1 MNVLDVL
8 EKRGFIHQIT
18 AEAQEERENLRALL
32 ERPTTCYIGFDP
44 TSSSLHA
51 GSLVPIMALVHMQR
65 CGHRPIALVGGG
77 TGLIGDPSGKTEMR
91 KLLSREEI
99 ERNAEG
105 LKRQLGRFLSF
116 EDGRALLL
124 NNAEWLTRLNY
135 IEFLR
140 DFGRHFSVNRML
152 SAESIRRGLERGLSF
167 IEFNYMLLQAYDFWH
182 LFSNYDCTI
191 QMGGSDQWGNIVAG
205 IELIRKMEG
214 GRAYGITFPLLETS
228 SGRKMGKTEQGT
240 IWLDPERTS
249 SYQYYQFW
257 INTEDADVP
266 RFLKLFTL
274 LPLEE
279 VLEVEGLAGS
289 DLNPAK
295 AVLAYEATRLAHG
308 EEAAREAYRASGVF
322 GVREIPQGLLP
333 TSTIPRGSR
342 DVDLSTIPTTEI
354 AEERLAAGV
363 PVCELFVEVGLC
375 SSKGEARRLIAQGG
389 AYRAEQR
396 IRSPE
401 ERIGLEHMGPQGV
414 LLRKGKK
421 RYHRVVVASRKFFGE
436 DEFWG

>member
-1 MNVLDVL
+1 MNVFEVL
-8 EKRGFIHQIT
+8 ENRGFIHQTT
-18 AEAQEERENLRALL
+18 AETHEERESLRALL

-51 GSLVPIMALVHMQR
+51 GSLVPIMALLHMQR
-65 CGHRPIALVGGG
+65 HGHRPIALVGGG

-91 KLLSREEI
+91 KLLSVEEI
-99 ERNAEG
+99 ESNAEG
-105 LKRQLGRFLSF
+105 LKIQLSRFLSF
-116 EDGRALLL
+116 EGGRALLL
-124 NNAEWLTRLNY
+124 NNAQWLTKLNY

-140 DFGRHFSVNRML
+140 DVGRHFSVNRML

-182 LFSNYDCTI
+182 LFSNYDCRI

-205 IELIRKMEG
+205 IELIRRMEG

-240 IWLDPERTS
+240 IWLDPQRTS
-249 SYQYYQFW
+249 PYHYYQFW
-257 INTEDADVP
+257 VNTEDADVC

-279 VLEVEGLAGS
+279 IREVEQLSGN

-295 AVLAYEATRLAHG
+295 IILAYEATKLAHG
-308 EEAAREAYRASGVF
+308 EGSALEAHRASGVF
-322 GVREIPQGLLP
+322 GSREIPLGLLP
-333 TSTIPRGSR
+333 SSSVPRGTEE
-342 DVDLSTIPTTEI
+342 VDLSRIPTTEVP
-354 AEERLAAGV
+354 EDRLAQGV
-363 PVCELFVEVGLC
+363 AASELLVEVGLC
-375 SSKGEARRLIAQGG
+375 SSRGEARRLIAQGG
-389 AYRAEQR
+389 AYKAGSR
-396 IRSPE
+396 ICSAE
-401 ERIGLEHMGPQGV
+401 ERIGLEDVGPEGL

-421 RYHRVVVASRKFFGE
+421 TYHRVVIRSQKNFV
-436 DEFWG
+436 

>member
-8 EKRGFIHQIT
+8 EQRGFIHQVT
-18 AEAQEERENLRALL
+18 AEDPQEKEALRALL
-32 ERPTTCYIGFDP
+32 EKPTTCYIGFDP
-44 TSSSLHA
+44 TSASLHA

-99 ERNAEG
+99 DNNAEG
-105 LKRQLGRFLSF
+105 LKKQLARFLSF
-116 EDGRALLL
+116 EEGKALLL
-124 NNAEWLTRLNY
+124 NNAQWLTKLNY

-140 DFGRHFSVNRML
+140 DFGKHFSVNRML
-152 SAESIRRGLERGLSF
+152 TAESIRRGLERGLSF

-182 LFSNYDCTI
+182 LFVNYDCTI

-214 GRAYGITFPLLETS
+214 GKKAYGITFPLLETS

-240 IWLDPERTS
+240 VWLDPERTP

-257 INTEDADVP
+257 INTEDEDLV

-274 LPLEE
+274 LPLDEI
-279 VLEVEGLAGS
+279 LEVENLKGS
-289 DLNPAK
+289 ELNPAK
-295 AVLAYEATRLAHG
+295 AILAYEATRLAHG
-308 EEAAREAYRASGVF
+308 EEAALEAHRASGVF
-322 GVREIPQGLLP
+322 GTREIPADLLP
-333 TSTIPRGSR
+333 SSTVPRKPGEV
-342 DVDLSTIPTTEI
+342 DVSSIPTTELS
-354 AEERLAAGV
+354 EERLALGIPA
-363 PVCELFVEVGLC
+363 CELLVEVGLC
-375 SSKGEARRLIAQGG
+375 SSRGEARRLIAQGG
-389 AYRAEQR
+389 AYKGEQR
-396 IRSPE
+396 ICSAE
-401 ERIGLEHMGPQGV
+401 ERIGLEQMGPQGL

-421 RYHRVVVASRKFFGE
+421 RYHRVTVARKKN
-436 DEFWG
+436 